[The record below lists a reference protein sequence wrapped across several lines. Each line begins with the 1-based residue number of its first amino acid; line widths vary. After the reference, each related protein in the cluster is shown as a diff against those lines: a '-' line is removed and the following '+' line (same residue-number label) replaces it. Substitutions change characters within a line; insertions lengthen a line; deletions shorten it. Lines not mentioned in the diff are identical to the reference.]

1 MGIKAKFLHGI
12 GKNAV
17 MRKFIIRLY
26 NRIQLHGNE
35 LHTESIHFQDN
46 MVLLKG
52 SNITL
57 HCEENSFLRQCTVYM
72 DGTQN
77 VVWVDENAEVYG
89 ENIQTV
95 YISGDDNR
103 IILGKGASIRKTS
116 FFIKG
121 NHNTI
126 ILENGISCFGTEF
139 HIEQDNNEIR
149 IGKGTTFHGRNGYP
163 VHIALGEESKVT
175 IGEA

>member
-1 MGIKAKFLHGI
+1 
-12 GKNAV
+12 
-17 MRKFIIRLY
+17 
-26 NRIQLHGNE
+26 
-35 LHTESIHFQDN
+35 

-57 HCEENSFLRQCTVYM
+57 HCKENSFLRQCTVYM

-77 VVWVDENAEVYG
+77 VVWLDENAEVYG

-116 FFIKG
+116 FLLKEI
-121 NHNTI
+121 TI
-126 ILENGISCFGTEF
+126 RLFWKTEF
-139 HIEQDNNEIR
+139 HVLELNFI
-149 IGKGTTFHGRNGYP
+149 
-163 VHIALGEESKVT
+163 
-175 IGEA
+175 